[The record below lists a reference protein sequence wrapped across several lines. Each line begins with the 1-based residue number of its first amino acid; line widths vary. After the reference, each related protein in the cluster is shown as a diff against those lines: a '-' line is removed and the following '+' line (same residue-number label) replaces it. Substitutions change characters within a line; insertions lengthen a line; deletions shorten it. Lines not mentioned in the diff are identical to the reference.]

1 MKNTVLVITTT
12 ILGVLLLMI
21 VMTVNGRMNRSMEI
35 KSSLPSVVEE
45 AVENLTLNP
54 KYTVENTST
63 FVADLTEYLSV
74 TVDAVSDV
82 RVDVLKVDKEKD
94 VLSIRVT
101 LSFNHPNGKKGT
113 VSHETL
119 AFLNKIL
126 QDEEEQHHHVTFYIG
141 SDIHKEYTVLE
152 GTVLPLPQDPVLTEG
167 IFFGW
172 VNADGS
178 AADFSRPVIEDVVYF
193 ANIG

>member
-12 ILGVLLLMI
+12 ILGVLVLMI

-35 KSSLPSVVEE
+35 KSNLPSVVES
-45 AVENLTLNP
+45 AVENLSLDP

-82 RVDVLKVDKEKD
+82 KVDVLKVDKEKD

-101 LSFNHPNGKKGT
+101 LNYKHPNGNKGT

-119 AFLNKIL
+119 AFLNKML
-126 QDEEEQHHHVTFYIG
+126 QDEEEQHHVTFYIG

-152 GTVLPLPQDPVLTEG
+152 GTVLSLPQDPVLTEG
-167 IFFGW
+167 TFLGW